1 MSKKKKG
8 KYPKGLN
15 PVNPGYLLDPKS
27 SSPRGRDQLL
37 GLLGRTRVAEVIG
50 SYSVVIANSNTASSA
65 PNDLNSGGFRKIDS
79 DKWEFFNEAF
89 QRGNRHLLNNI
100 QRRRPPQS
108 QQVGTYIRPPSDA
121 TKAGLEFDIEK
132 LRNERSFLMQEVVEL
147 KQQQR
152 TTLQRARQEQRDI
165 GSSKVRRIVKQHQ
178 GQTGI
183 SDSLNEGQIV
193 RYQPDW
199 RNISISSQVLE
210 VYPVSLE
217 ESPKYLSQALARELS
232 EGVENLTSDELAIVH
247 EIVPAADT
255 IGLKSSSF
263 RLVDTLFKG
272 KNVTSSNQEVLAD
285 EFVSFAKDLTNEA
298 EFPEFSPL
306 GTEDKW
312 NTSFNIS
319 GAPSSSDNE
328 PWGNPINYEVPEFG
342 VTTGMSDKWDISSLV
357 NNKKK

>member
-1 MSKKKKG
+1 MK
-8 KYPKGLN
+8 
-15 PVNPGYLLDPKS
+15 
-27 SSPRGRDQLL
+27 
-37 GLLGRTRVAEVIG
+37 
-50 SYSVVIANSNTASSA
+50 
-65 PNDLNSGGFRKIDS
+65 
-79 DKWEFFNEAF
+79 NE
-89 QRGNRHLLNNI
+89 
-100 QRRRPPQS
+100 
-108 QQVGTYIRPPSDA
+108 
-121 TKAGLEFDIEK
+121 K
-132 LRNERSFLMQEVVEL
+132 
-147 KQQQR
+147 
-152 TTLQRARQEQRDI
+152 EQRDI

-272 KNVTSSNQEVLAD
+272 QNVTSSNQEVLAD

-319 GAPSSSDNE
+319 GAPSSSENE
-328 PWGNPINYEVPEFG
+328 PWENPINYEVPEFG
-342 VTTGMSDKWDISSLV
+342 VTSGMSDKWDISSLV